1 MSRHRYRDSFRFRD
15 EDRGPSTGTVIAIV
29 AGALAGLAVG
39 VLVMQRTGGLSG
51 MRSRIARRRGNAT
64 PSTPHAHEGH
74 DFDYAAATDEFEGDE
89 GDVELE
95 ERVLEAFRNDP
106 ILSERAIDIG
116 SVGEGVIEL
125 AGWVEEEPEARHAV
139 TIARGVPGVGTV
151 INRIVIGDEEQRFAE
166 AARRVA
172 EGDPSL
178 TEAHWEGQGVGTGRR
193 RQGTSRDVDR
203 HADPRVTLEE
213 RWLDE
218 GEAMRNA
225 ADRTEGLAER
235 RRSHKR
241 SPRGD
246 RAGGSP
252 IAPTGVPKADHV
264 ARPADTSGDMTD
276 FGGAGL
282 S

>member
-1 MSRHRYRDSFRFRD
+1 MPRHRYRDSFRFRD
-15 EDRGPSTGTVIAIV
+15 EDRGPSTGAVVAIV

-39 VLVMQRTGGLSG
+39 MLVMQRTGGLSG
-51 MRSRIARRRGNAT
+51 MKARLARRRAAGA
-64 PSTPHAHEGH
+64 SAAPHQYASD
-74 DFDYAAATDEFEGDE
+74 DFDYAAADDFEGGE
-89 GDVELE
+89 GDVQLE

-106 ILSERAIDIG
+106 ILSERAVDIG
-116 SVGEGVIEL
+116 SIGEGVIEL
-125 AGWVEEEPEARHAV
+125 AGWVEEETEARHAV

-151 INRIVIGDEEQRFAE
+151 INRIVIGDEEQRFAD

-178 TEAHWEGQGVGTGRR
+178 TETRWEGQSVGTGRR

-203 HADPRVTLEE
+203 HADPRVTLED

-218 GEAMRNA
+218 NEALRNA

-241 SPRGD
+241 PPRGD
-246 RAGGSP
+246 RTGGSP
-252 IAPTGVPKADHV
+252 VAPTGVPKADHV
-264 ARPADTSGDMTD
+264 ARPADTAGDMTD
-276 FGGAGL
+276 FGGAEL